1 MKNPSKRVKA
11 AAGGCRDHPK
21 STRPEFNLWMDSRGR
36 IRTCLSGINEVP
48 RGISKALVRHLHE
61 LNGRRPVELVLTK
74 TDRLALLH
82 AVRDVGWKVDPDLIK
97 SVDAAV
103 TEYHRSRTPFIKP
116 TLAMRVAWAEEEE
129 SLIAADNWGEFKAG
143 EAYRL
148 TSETFEGRNIEARP
162 HPEYGEE
169 EVMVSGQELMI
180 CINDSKGHLH
190 GFTQYALDRDSIHAN
205 YDSDRD
211 GDDDETRQSLK
222 RIHQFHSLRDLMVH
236 FNMPDVPDIA
246 EVSPDLYQHYI
257 KKLKAL
263 ERT

>member
-1 MKNPSKRVKA
+1 
-11 AAGGCRDHPK
+11 
-21 STRPEFNLWMDSRGR
+21 
-36 IRTCLSGINEVP
+36 
-48 RGISKALVRHLHE
+48 
-61 LNGRRPVELVLTK
+61 VLTK

-82 AVRDVGWKVDPDLIK
+82 TVRDAGWKVDPALIK
-97 SVDAAV
+97 SVDSAV
-103 TEYHRSRTPFIKP
+103 TEYHRSRIPFIKP
-116 TLAMRVAWAEEEE
+116 TLAMRVAWAEEED
-129 SLIAADNWGEFKAG
+129 SLTAADNWGEFKAG
-143 EAYRL
+143 ESYRL
-148 TSETFEGRNIEARP
+148 TSETFEGRKIEARP

-169 EVMVSGQELMI
+169 EVMISGQELMI

-205 YDSDRD
+205 YDSDS
-211 GDDDETRQSLK
+211 DDETLQSPMLM